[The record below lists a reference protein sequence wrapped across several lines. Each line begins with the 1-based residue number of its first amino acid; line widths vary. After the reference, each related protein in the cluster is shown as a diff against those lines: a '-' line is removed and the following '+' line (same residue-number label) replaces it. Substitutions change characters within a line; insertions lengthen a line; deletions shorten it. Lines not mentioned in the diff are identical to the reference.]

1 MLIEENDENEEKMIL
16 IDSDNDNTEYLFKM
30 EIENSNLHFW
40 LKENK
45 VYAPFTFEQNFTM
58 SEIIEKH
65 KCFKSCDNLE
75 EVYKHLK
82 DLYKRNRVNLF
93 TLGPPNQRAI
103 IFKVDYISIQEVD
116 TKDFSV
122 KLRMTE
128 DKDNDLLELYKIQ
141 KEQIEKLNKI
151 KSIIDNELYK
161 EYPLCKEINEILK
174 ECEFD
179 IDYKKYKEKNNNLLI
194 NQ

>member
-1 MLIEENDENEEKMIL
+1 MLIEENDENEERMIL
-16 IDSDNDNTEYLFKM
+16 IDSDYTEYLFKM
-30 EIENSNLHFW
+30 EIENSYLHFW

-45 VYAPFTFEQNFTM
+45 VFAPFTFEQNFTM

-65 KCFKSCDNLE
+65 KCFKSCDDLE

-82 DLYKRNRVNLF
+82 ALYKRNRVSLF
-93 TLGPPNQRAI
+93 VLGPSNERAI
-103 IFKVDYISIQEVD
+103 IFKVDYISTEEVD

-122 KLRMTE
+122 RLRMTE
-128 DKDNDLLELYKIQ
+128 DKDNDLLKLYKIQ
-141 KEQIEKLNKI
+141 KEQIEKLSKI

-179 IDYKKYKEKNNNLLI
+179 IDYKKNKIII